1 MQKSSKQPLNIILIG
16 APGSGKGTQCEYLRR
31 DLQLAHL
38 STGDMLRE
46 VVKSSSEIG
55 LKVQE
60 IMARG
65 ELVDDEIVLQLVSD
79 KFDSGACEE
88 GFVLDGF
95 PRTIT
100 QAEDL
105 SRLLKSSGRSLNYV
119 IYFEISDELLIERV
133 SGRYIHQGS
142 GRVYHIKYNPPKVA
156 GIDDITGEPLI
167 QRKDDNIESLKI
179 RLTAFHEQT
188 TPLLEYYQKLGL
200 LKIIKAGLSPSEVRS
215 QLYSILNK
223 N

>member
-1 MQKSSKQPLNIILIG
+1 MQKSLKQPLNIILIG
-16 APGSGKGTQCEYLRR
+16 APGSGKGTQCEYLKC

-46 VVKSSSEIG
+46 AVKASSEIG

-79 KFDSGACEE
+79 KFDSGICEE

-100 QAEDL
+100 QAEGL

-119 IYFEISDELLIERV
+119 IYFEISDELLIERI
-133 SGRYIHQGS
+133 SGRYVHQGS

-179 RLTAFHEQT
+179 RLTTFHEQT

-200 LKIIKAGLSPSEVRS
+200 LKIIKADLSPSEVRN
-215 QLYSILNK
+215 QLYLILNK